1 MAKKK
6 RKLDICLD
14 WKTILLAVVVI
25 IIGWGVYKM
34 AIYQQT
40 AQLPP
45 HECASSADCS
55 TGYVCFIHRFCG
67 TPNQPTQCG
76 PFLGDLKC
84 HKACDF
90 NSDCPS
96 GQACETRMMWVGD
109 TGTGIPMC
117 FDISNTCQGYC
128 QNQSNTTCDGQWNIS
143 GEYPDCNCQRLC
155 DETCQAYCQKQPHI
169 LCLGDWNISGEYPDC
184 NCQYLC
190 DEGGPV

>member
-6 RKLDICLD
+6 RKLGICLD
-14 WKTILLAVVVI
+14 WKTIFLAVVVI

-34 AIYQQT
+34 VTYSISAPV
-40 AQLPP
+40 LPP

-84 HKACDF
+84 HKVCYF
-90 NSDCPS
+90 NSECPS
-96 GQACETRMMWVGD
+96 GQACESRTMWVGE

-117 FDISNTCQGYC
+117 FDIGNTCQGYC
-128 QNQSNTTCDGQWNIS
+128 ANQTYIQCVGYLNIS
-143 GEYPDCNCQRLC
+143 GEYPDCR
-155 DETCQAYCQKQPHI
+155 CQKV
-169 LCLGDWNISGEYPDC
+169 
-184 NCQYLC
+184 C
-190 DEGGPV
+190 DVGGPI